1 MRAYQGRVV
10 ADEIVSCTIE
20 QRLVLS
26 GEAGQL
32 VGTPL
37 VWCNNCVD
45 FKPKHNAI
53 EITFSLTPVPDRRRQ
68 VRLETVSF
76 GSCALHATSALL
88 PTMGCKQLC
97 LSIIVP
103 CFRNSR
109 HPHVSLCQS
118 SAPTTTNDD
127 DERKTRSE
135 AKIEKVI

>member
-1 MRAYQGRVV
+1 MYYRAATGVEWRSRT
-10 ADEIVSCTIE
+10 A
-20 QRLVLS
+20 
-26 GEAGQL
+26 

-37 VWCNNCVD
+37 VCVIIASISNLNIMQL
-45 FKPKHNAI
+45 KSL
-53 EITFSLTPVPDRRRQ
+53 FSSSVPDRRRQ